1 MEQRRL
7 GRGLQSLISSEPS
20 PAATAT
26 VAIEL
31 LSPNRSQPRESFDE
45 AAIERLSESVARSG
59 ILQPIAV
66 RQVGKTY
73 EIIAGE
79 RRWRAAKRAGLREVP
94 IFIRQNVT
102 DGEMLEL
109 ALLENVQRIDLNPI
123 EKAKG
128 FRHLIADFRKTQDEI
143 AKAVGQDRA
152 TVANT
157 LRLLELPIEMQEA
170 VQRGALGGGHA
181 RALLSVPD
189 ASRRRALFERTLRE
203 DLSVRDVETLA
214 AEHGA
219 RKKAASR
226 KRPTQPA
233 WLTQLEDRW
242 RRRLGVKVGVTL
254 AGQRARISI
263 QCGSFDELERV
274 SDLAVGLPAKRS
286 EVRDQAV
293 SEE

>member
-1 MEQRRL
+1 
-7 GRGLQSLISSEPS
+7 
-20 PAATAT
+20 
-26 VAIEL
+26 
-31 LSPNRSQPRESFDE
+31 
-45 AAIERLSESVARSG
+45 
-59 ILQPIAV
+59 
-66 RQVGKTY
+66 
-73 EIIAGE
+73 
-79 RRWRAAKRAGLREVP
+79 
-94 IFIRQNVT
+94 
-102 DGEMLEL
+102 MLEL

-170 VQRGALGGGHA
+170 VQRGALGGDMHA
-181 RALLSVPD
+181 RC
-189 ASRRRALFERTLRE
+189 SRCRTHRGAGLLFERTLRE